1 MIKHVHAGILMMT
14 IIILSCQ
21 PQDPNIDQSG
31 QDELISHELNHKI
44 DTSLI
49 EYEDIYYVPI
59 YSDIYVNTQN
69 QNSLLAATLSV
80 RNTSFKDSLF
90 ISKIDYF
97 NTDGDLVGNFIQKS
111 IGLPPMA
118 SINYVIEKEDT
129 SGGAGANFI
138 VFLSAKS
145 KSVKPVIQA
154 VMIGENGN
162 NQGFAFTTEG
172 YSIKD
177 Q

>member
-1 MIKHVHAGILMMT
+1 MSKNFLVGILLMA
-14 IIILSCQ
+14 IIISCQ

-31 QDELISHELNHKI
+31 QDELLSHELNHTI

-49 EYEDIYYVPI
+49 EYEDIFYVPI

-80 RNTSFKDSLF
+80 RNTSYNDSLF

-97 NTDGDLVGNFIQKS
+97 NTDGDLVRNFIQKT

-138 VFLSAKS
+138 VSLSAK
-145 KSVKPVIQA
+145 KRSVKPVIQA

-162 NQGFAFTTEG
+162 NQGFSFLTEG